1 MKSKNILMLVT
12 VLPVFSVF
20 LTSCYRDK
28 IRFNKE
34 RALQQIIP
42 IEQARSLQ
50 KNFIASHE
58 TLSRVVADSSFL
70 KNHFNLPNAE
80 TFNRDMISVLLNQD
94 SADGIRI
101 YYGEDEKG
109 QIRLVLLPVDAKG
122 HDIVNTLVTAAI
134 KVPGISN
141 AFADGS
147 GGQAGET
154 GQGCPP
160 CQIGGNH

>member
-1 MKSKNILMLVT
+1 MKSKKILLATICVA
-12 VLPVFSVF
+12 VFSVI
-20 LTSCYRDK
+20 LTGCYRDK
-28 IRFNKE
+28 IPFNRE
-34 RALQQIIP
+34 RAQQEIIP

-58 TLSRVVADSSFL
+58 RLEKVITDSTFL
-70 KNHFNLPNAE
+70 KEHFNLPNAE
-80 TFNRDMISVLLNQD
+80 TFNRDMIAVLLNQD
-94 SADGIRI
+94 SAVGIRI

-109 QIRLVLLPVDAKG
+109 QIRLVLLPVDEKG
-122 HDIVNTLVTAAI
+122 NDIVNTLIATTAI
-134 KVPGISN
+134 KVPGISS
-141 AFADGS
+141 AYAQT